1 MKEENISLFYCRI
14 GIHHVS
20 ELRCA
25 LGVYVRVCVCVCVHV
40 CVGFKY
46 SSLHKATLHGLPVC
60 SQIERGLED
69 FRSILAVAKLFRKHQ
84 HRPLTLSLTYQVCYF
99 DMNVSD
105 LKKKKKYFR
114 GREARTVEGDQPLWL
129 RGTFPKR
136 EGIDLQSQKNEA
148 WNGRSQ
154 IRNMDVSKRGSLRKT
169 F

>member
-25 LGVYVRVCVCVCVHV
+25 LGVYVCVCVCVCVHV

-46 SSLHKATLHGLPVC
+46 SSLHKAALHGLPVC

-105 LKKKKKYFR
+105 LKKKKVLPWKR
-114 GREARTVEGDQPLWL
+114 STDCGRRSTAVV
-129 RGTFPKR
+129 KR
-136 EGIDLQSQKNEA
+136 HISQKRGYRFAKSEK
-148 WNGRSQ
+148 RS
-154 IRNMDVSKRGSLRKT
+154 MEWEEPD
-169 F
+169 

>member
-1 MKEENISLFYCRI
+1 MKEGNISLFYCRI

-25 LGVYVRVCVCVCVHV
+25 LGVYVCVCVCVCVHV

-46 SSLHKATLHGLPVC
+46 SSLHKAALHGLPVC

-105 LKKKKKYFR
+105 LKKKKS
-114 GREARTVEGDQPLWL
+114 TSVEEKHGLWKEIN
-129 RGTFPKR
+129 RCG
-136 EGIDLQSQKNEA
+136 
-148 WNGRSQ
+148 
-154 IRNMDVSKRGSLRKT
+154 
-169 F
+169 

>member
-25 LGVYVRVCVCVCVHV
+25 LGVYVRVCVCVHV

-69 FRSILAVAKLFRKHQ
+69 SGPSWLLPSYSGNISIDH
-84 HRPLTLSLTYQVCYF
+84 
-99 DMNVSD
+99 
-105 LKKKKKYFR
+105 
-114 GREARTVEGDQPLWL
+114 
-129 RGTFPKR
+129 
-136 EGIDLQSQKNEA
+136 
-148 WNGRSQ
+148 
-154 IRNMDVSKRGSLRKT
+154 
-169 F
+169 